1 MDTDVYIGKGLP
13 KLLQFIEKYH
23 LGDKYIFWPDL
34 ASSQYAHKTSAWLNE
49 KRIPFVPK
57 VANPPNVFKARSIE
71 DFWSILADKVYSGGW
86 MATNQEQLVN
96 RIKSK
101 LKKVDLD
108 TVQTMMEGIRKKLR
122 KIEDKKQ
129 FSIL

>member
-1 MDTDVYIGKGLP
+1 MV
-13 KLLQFIEKYH
+13 
-23 LGDKYIFWPDL
+23 
-34 ASSQYAHKTSAWLNE
+34 HKISTWLNE

-57 VANPPNVFKARSIE
+57 VVNPPNVPKARPIE

-101 LKKVDLD
+101 LKKIDLD
-108 TVQTMMEGIRKKLR
+108 TVQTMVEGRRKKL
-122 KIEDKKQ
+122 KINDLFPFCEPCDGAN
-129 FSIL
+129 ILLIF